1 MILPPRPGQI
11 LVFSCGHLAASS
23 GMYSVIRQ
31 CAAVTTHL
39 SAINVP
45 PHPPWKKTSKNY
57 PHLIFPPFP
66 TRFPE
71 VFGRQQSM
79 ATPQPENWKVELNR
93 KEMIWRKT
101 YSGFLTSYNFS
112 RFLNTTFATCCYCWF
127 SEGEFPCV
135 ARNSYWCSWTLGI
148 PFDFKFDFKFWFV
161 VKGNQYQ
168 EIKR

>member
-57 PHLIFPPFP
+57 PHLIFPPFSNC
-66 TRFPE
+66 FLE

-79 ATPQPENWKVELNR
+79 ATPQTENKKLNR
-93 KEMIWRKT
+93 TERKWFGEKLT
-101 YSGFLTSYNFS
+101 VASWPPTIFLDFLTPHLQLVVVVGSVKVNFPAS
-112 RFLNTTFATCCYCWF
+112 PATATGVVEPSASHLILNLIL
-127 SEGEFPCV
+127 
-135 ARNSYWCSWTLGI
+135 NSDLWWKET
-148 PFDFKFDFKFWFV
+148 
-161 VKGNQYQ
+161 NT
-168 EIKR
+168 KR